1 MTRGDKIVVAM
12 SGGVDSSTAAAVL
25 KDLGYDVIG
34 IGLKLPGSSSLDFD
48 GSCCGIAAMDDARRV
63 AAKIDI
69 PFQVLNY
76 ETIFEED
83 VIDYFCRSYIEGKT
97 PNPCVECN
105 RAVKFGRLL
114 EFAESVGAE
123 RVATGHYA
131 RVCRDDARGRHV
143 LKKGTDPEN
152 EQSYF
157 LYSLSQEQLSR
168 AVFPLGE
175 KTKEETRQTA
185 RDFGLKVS
193 EKPGSQDICFLGE
206 KDYRQFLSER
216 FPESVR
222 PGTITNSE
230 GNVLGQHKGIVG
242 FTIGQRRG
250 VGVAAGTP
258 LYVLSVDASTS
269 TVVVGKREEMMRDRI
284 TVTQVNW
291 ISVDEPGMSLDLTVR
306 IRYRQ
311 PEMPAAVSR
320 LDDNKAEIVFA
331 DAQNVA
337 AAPGQSAVFYDGDT
351 VVGGGI
357 IE

>member
-1 MTRGDKIVVAM
+1 M
-12 SGGVDSSTAAAVL
+12 SGGVDSSTTAAIL
-25 KDLGYDVIG
+25 KDQGHDVIG
-34 IGLKLPGSSSLDFD
+34 IGLKLPGTSSLDSD

-76 ETIFEED
+76 ETIFEEN
-83 VIDYFCRSYIEGKT
+83 VIDYFCRSYLEGKT

-105 RAVKFGRLL
+105 RSVKFGRLL

-123 RVATGHYA
+123 QVATGHYA
-131 RVCRDDARGRHV
+131 RVYRDDTTGRHI

-157 LYSLSQEQLSR
+157 LYSLSQEQLAR

-175 KTKEETRQTA
+175 KTKEETRQMA

-206 KDYRQFLSER
+206 KDYRQFLTER

-222 PGTITNSE
+222 PGPVVDSS
-230 GNVLGQHKGIVG
+230 GNVLGQHEGIVG

-250 VGVAAGTP
+250 VGVAAGIP
-258 LYVLSVDASTS
+258 LYVLSVDPSTS
-269 TVVVGKREEMMRDRI
+269 TVVVGKREEMLRDRI
-284 TVTQVNW
+284 AVGRVNW
-291 ISVDEPGMSLDLTVR
+291 IAVDEPGMSLDLTVR

-311 PEMPAAVSR
+311 SEMPAAVSR
-320 LDDNKAEIVFA
+320 LDDDRAEIVFA
-331 DAQNVA
+331 NAQTVA
-337 AAPGQSAVFYDGDT
+337 AAPGQSAVFYDGDS